1 MHLFFLLAFLKVNSA
16 INAYIFNIKISLFL
30 KMFLFKAFDFPG
42 LGEKKVFLLLKFL
55 ARFFLFHI
63 LHLSH
68 YFIEIYFSII
78 CASGTSF

>member
-1 MHLFFLLAFLKVNSA
+1 MLTFLILKC
-16 INAYIFNIKISLFL
+16 LFL
-30 KMFLFKAFDFPG
+30 EMFLFKAFDFPG
-42 LGEKKVFLLLKFL
+42 LGEKKVFLLLKLL
-55 ARFFLFHI
+55 ARFFLFHV